1 MNGMIGIMVEI
12 DFFSELT
19 NMQRTYVLMF
29 RKLHRQISLRL
40 MTQCDI
46 ICQRIFVIRQRD
58 KCTNHRY
65 EMH

>member
-12 DFFSELT
+12 DFFSEIT

-29 RKLHRQISLRL
+29 RKLHRQISLGL

-46 ICQRIFVIRQRD
+46 ICQRIFDIRLRD